1 MVRELQPK
9 KREKFLAAAL
19 RLFVE
24 NGVQRTSTAEIAKE
38 AGTAAGTLFLYF
50 PTKQSLIDELVL
62 SMGRQ
67 QAENIQAAIRPEHS
81 ARERFWNIWNSSV
94 GWFIENPEAFR
105 FIQQVRDSAVVSAHV
120 VQESNAFFSFY
131 YEAIQRGLAEGVIKP
146 HPVELIGGFLY
157 AGITAITSLAI
168 TQPDTYAKADMIRL
182 AFDIFWD
189 GIQQPSKEQQ

>member
-1 MVRELQPK
+1 MVRELQPE

-24 NGVQRTSTAEIAKE
+24 NGVQRTSTAEIAKA

-62 SMGRQ
+62 GVGRQ
-67 QAENIQAAIRPEHS
+67 QAENIQAAISPDLS
-81 ARERFWNIWNSSV
+81 ARERFWSIWNTSV
-94 GWFIENPEAFR
+94 RWFIENPDAFR
-105 FIQQVRDSAVVSAHV
+105 FIQQVRDSAVVSEHV

-131 YEAIQRGLAEGVIKP
+131 YEAIQKGLAEGVIKLY
-146 HPVELIGGFLY
+146 PVELIGGFLY
-157 AGITAITSLAI
+157 AGITAITNLAI
-168 TQPDTYAKADMIRL
+168 SQPEPYARAEMIGM

-189 GIQQPSKEQQ
+189 GIQQPSKEQS

>member
-1 MVRELQPK
+1 MVRVLQPE

-62 SMGRQ
+62 GMGRQ
-67 QAENIQAAIRPEHS
+67 QAENIQAAIRPELS
-81 ARERFWNIWNSSV
+81 ARERFWNIWSSSV
-94 GWFIENPEAFR
+94 RWFIENPDAFR
-105 FIQQVRDSAVVSAHV
+105 FIQQVRDSAVVSEAV

-131 YEAIQRGLAEGVIKP
+131 YEAIQKGLAEGVTKP
-146 HPVELIGGFLY
+146 YPVELIGGFLY
-157 AGITAITSLAI
+157 AGITAITNLAI
-168 TQPDTYAKADMIRL
+168 SQPDTYAKEDMIRL

-189 GIQQPSKEQQ
+189 GIKQPSKEQQ